1 MGSDADRHGIRR
13 EISCWIAAVRTHYIV
28 LLVFTLVVY
37 FPRLCLSYFVFFLAQ
52 ALRLIARVSG
62 VQTNRPVQNR
72 RILVITDYL
81 PPQTHG
87 IAIRCH
93 AYVKHMRAL
102 GHEVVVFCTAYE
114 PNKETSFDNPNIPC
128 IVNPFNLKNRIG
140 YNPGVK
146 LAWFL
151 GAHTWDVVHVFYP
164 SLVGSFVLTTCAW
177 RQIPVYCSHHV
188 EMKMF
193 AFEHAPAFVA
203 HFGLFMYNLLGKWP
217 AARWGALNSAP
228 TLCFARDHLGKHL
241 EDKLRAVPSGT
252 HEVFTPEAEPGE
264 REQVRSTRFG
274 VDSEKTKVI
283 LMVQRLSGEKGT
295 ERIFPVLK
303 PKDGSEGGSVDAVL
317 VVAGDGPSR
326 HFLEA
331 EAKKRK
337 LRVVF
342 LGNVPHH
349 DLPKLYRAAD
359 CWVTMSLSETFG
371 LTTLESLMCGC
382 PAIIPICDVFNE
394 IWDERV
400 PKSWRYHVGN
410 NAELEKAIS
419 AAQNGGREWL
429 EKHPVKMTWKGAA
442 EQLLEQY
449 EECIRM
455 KSKDRQTLRAFIEFT
470 DHCLRVA
477 ISTVIATWVLT
488 RYYYTPLRSF
498 LGRFGL
504 A

>member
-1 MGSDADRHGIRR
+1 MGEDDRRGLRR
-13 EISCWIAAVRTHYIV
+13 EISCRIAAIRTHYVV
-28 LLVFTLVVY
+28 LLAFTVIVY
-37 FPRLCLSYFVFFLAQ
+37 FPRLCLSYLVFFLAQ

-93 AYVKHMRAL
+93 AYVKHMRSL

-114 PNKETSFDNPNIPC
+114 PNKETSFDHPNIPC

-146 LAWFL
+146 LAWYL
-151 GAHTWDVVHVFYP
+151 GAHTWDIVHVFYP
-164 SLVGSFVLTTCAW
+164 SLVGSFALTTCAW
-177 RQIPVYCSHHV
+177 RRIPVYCSHHV
-188 EMKMF
+188 EMRMF
-193 AFEHAPAFVA
+193 AFEHAPPAIA
-203 HFGLFMYNLLGKWP
+203 NFGLFMYNLVGKWP
-217 AARWGALNSAP
+217 ATRWGTLNSAP
-228 TLCFARDHLGKHL
+228 TLCFARDHLGSHL
-241 EDKLRAVPSGT
+241 EDRLRAVPSGT
-252 HEVFTPEAEPGE
+252 HEVFDPASEPGE
-264 REQVRSTRFG
+264 RAQTRRTRFG
-274 VDSEKTKVI
+274 IDDEKTKVV

-295 ERIFPVLK
+295 ERIFPVLR
-303 PKDGSEGGSVDAVL
+303 PKDGESGVDAVL
-317 VVAGDGPSR
+317 VIAGDGPSR
-326 HFLEA
+326 PALEA
-331 EAKKRK
+331 EARRRK

-342 LGNVPHH
+342 LGNVPHNE
-349 DLPKLYRAAD
+349 LPKLYRAAD

-382 PAIIPICDVFNE
+382 PAVIPRCDVFNE

-400 PKSWRYHVGN
+400 PKSWRYDVGN
-410 NAELEKAIS
+410 NAELEKAIAS
-419 AAQNGGREWL
+419 AQSSGRAWL
-429 EKHPVKMTWKGAA
+429 EQHPVKMTWKGAA
-442 EQLLEQY
+442 ENLLEQY
-449 EECIRM
+449 EECIKM
-455 KSKDRQTLRAFIEFT
+455 ISKDRETLHTFIEFT

-477 ISTVIATWVLT
+477 TGTVIATWVLT

-498 LGRFGL
+498 LQRFGL